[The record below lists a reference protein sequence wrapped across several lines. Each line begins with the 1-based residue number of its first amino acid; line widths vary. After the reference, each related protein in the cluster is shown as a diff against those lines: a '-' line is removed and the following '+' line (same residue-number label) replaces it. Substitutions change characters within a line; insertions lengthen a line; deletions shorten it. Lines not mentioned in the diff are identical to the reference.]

1 MSHLKA
7 VHATGTQTGIALIT
21 VLLVLALAT
30 VTVVSLSSERQLDI
44 RRSENLLR
52 NDQAWEY
59 AHSLEQ
65 WAMQRLQNQAFDSK
79 REISITEDGGAVL
92 HAELD
97 DLQGKLNLNNLIVE
111 GHDSPEDV
119 KRLQRLLKQLKLPVE
134 LADAILDWLDADSEI
149 RYPFGAE
156 DEVYSRKNPPYR
168 SSNRGFV
175 DVSELMLVQG
185 ISRPVFESLRPYVYA
200 AEGYAPINVNTATP
214 DILRCLADDISKD
227 RAESI
232 YRAAGKPFQKLDE
245 FLQDEAVN
253 DSGIGK
259 YGLTVSSQNY
269 QLAGTVEQG
278 RLKLGFVTQL
288 SKPKDGMATVVRR
301 QRNGWSHG

>member
-7 VHATGTQTGIALIT
+7 VHGTGNQTGIALIT

-65 WAMQRLQNQAFDSK
+65 WAMQRLQNQAFDSQ

-168 SSNRGFV
+168 SSNRSFV

-200 AEGYAPINVNTATP
+200 AEGYAPINVNTAKP

-259 YGLTVSSQNY
+259 YGLTVSSQYY

-278 RLKLGFVTQL
+278 RLKLGFVSQL